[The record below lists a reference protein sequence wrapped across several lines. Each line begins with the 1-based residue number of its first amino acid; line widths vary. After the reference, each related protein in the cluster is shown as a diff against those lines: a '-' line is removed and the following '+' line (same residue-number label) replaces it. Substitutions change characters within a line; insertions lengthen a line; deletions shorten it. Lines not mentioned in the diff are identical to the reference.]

1 MKTEETIAKKQ
12 TISHDRDRTGW
23 KEKIPELFSR
33 YGIFLIFL
41 ALVALMS
48 VLTPHFFNVYNLINV
63 VKQVS
68 FIGIVAMGVTFVIIT
83 KGIDLSSGSLIAL
96 VSVIAA
102 SFAHPGDYPLFVPL
116 LLGVGVGAFAGLIN
130 GTVSAKGMIPP
141 FIATLGMMTAAR
153 GLALLYSDGRPIGNL
168 SDSFL
173 FLGSGDLFGIPF
185 PIIVFLFVG
194 LLMHLLL
201 SNTKFGKHTYAIG
214 GNEQAARICG
224 INVDRHLILVY
235 TLAGFLTGIS
245 ALMLTA
251 RISAGQPSM
260 GVMYE
265 LDAIAAAV
273 IGGTSLTGGI
283 GTIPGTM
290 IGALIIGVLN
300 NGLDLMNV
308 SSYWQQILK
317 GAIIV
322 TAVLI
327 DSRKNKKA

>member
-1 MKTEETIAKKQ
+1 MNKQGTAGQVDWKKKA
-12 TISHDRDRTGW
+12 SH
-23 KEKIPELFSR
+23 LFGR
-33 YGIFLIFL
+33 YGIFFIFIGM
-41 ALVALMS
+41 VILMS
-48 VLTPHFFNVYNLINV
+48 ILSPAFLNVYNLINIV
-63 VKQVS
+63 RQVS
-68 FIGIVAMGVTFVIIT
+68 FIGIVAMGVTIIIIT
-83 KGIDLSSGSLIAL
+83 KGIDLSSGSVIAL

-102 SFAHPGDYPLFVPL
+102 SFAHPGEYPLVVSIL
-116 LLGVGVGAFAGLIN
+116 VGLAVGTLAGFIN
-130 GTVSAKGMIPP
+130 GTITAKGMIPP

-153 GLALLYSDGRPIGNL
+153 GLALLYSDGKPIDNL

-173 FLGSGDLFGIPF
+173 FLGAGDILGIPF
-185 PIIVFLFVG
+185 PIIIFAIAG
-194 LLMHLLL
+194 IISHLLL
-201 SNTKFGKHTYAIG
+201 NNTKFGKHTYAIG
-214 GNEQAARICG
+214 GNEQAARISG

-235 TLAGFLTGIS
+235 TYAGFLTAIS

-251 RISAGQPSM
+251 RISVGQPSM

-283 GTIPGTM
+283 GTIPGTI

-300 NGLDLMNV
+300 NGLDLLNV

-322 TAVLI
+322 IAVLI
-327 DSRKNKKA
+327 DSRKNKRS